1 MTTSECVVGFFF
13 RQGGR
18 QARGGVGAAGPS
30 QKQESEVARVSVSF
44 FFFPGAGLRRGLPF
58 VSPFRQAQGMRRRP
72 PDQPGVRAAPSKH
85 STHTRAASARIDADG
100 GASFTTPFN
109 PSLSPAPAPASARS
123 MPRPIPWVEPVTRAT
138 LPARLIV
145 PLLGVRRE
153 KREETGEE
161 SEGKKRQP
169 QRDPTP

>member
-1 MTTSECVVGFFF
+1 
-13 RQGGR
+13 
-18 QARGGVGAAGPS
+18 
-30 QKQESEVARVSVSF
+30 
-44 FFFPGAGLRRGLPF
+44 
-58 VSPFRQAQGMRRRP
+58 
-72 PDQPGVRAAPSKH
+72 
-85 STHTRAASARIDADG
+85 
-100 GASFTTPFN
+100 
-109 PSLSPAPAPASARS
+109 
-123 MPRPIPWVEPVTRAT
+123 VEPVTRAT